1 MAAFYVSMSLMEGK
15 ADLLEECKDKLV
27 ATFQTSCCFWMPA
40 QVNNQLDQ
48 LGINPNQ
55 AVNFIF
61 VPQQFRVIYIATCRF

>member
-40 QVNNQLDQ
+40 QVNNQLDNG
-48 LGINPNQ
+48 LNPNQ